1 MDEAKFLKKR
11 ISELER
17 EIGACRSG
25 DSNCSDGNS
34 SVLSNGAG
42 DGEERLRSIVECVI
56 DAIIMINSRG
66 LILSVNTAATRI
78 FQYSREELVGENVSI
93 LMPEPFR
100 ALHDTFI
107 DNYLETGEEKIIGV
121 GRETLGK
128 RKDGHVF
135 PIDISVAKFEQRGQI
150 FFTGIVRD
158 ITQRKQLEE
167 QLRQAEKMESV
178 GRLAGGIA
186 HDFNNQLGM
195 ILFDVDLLLED
206 IDPQDPI
213 RGDLKKIR
221 EVMVRSAELTRQL
234 LVFSRRQPLQMSV
247 IDLGSQVSDMYRMLD
262 RLLGADITVD
272 IDLDEDVPLVL
283 ADSGSIDQV
292 IVNFALNSRD
302 AMPDGG
308 ELRIKLFSVD
318 IDSVYCDSN
327 SQAKPGA
334 YVCLSISDNG
344 TGIDQEN
351 ITQIFEPFF
360 TTKEVGKGTGL
371 GLSVVYGIIQE
382 HAGWVAVESQIN
394 IGTEF
399 CVYIPFHKN

>member
-1 MDEAKFLKKR
+1 
-11 ISELER
+11 
-17 EIGACRSG
+17 
-25 DSNCSDGNS
+25 
-34 SVLSNGAG
+34 
-42 DGEERLRSIVECVI
+42 
-56 DAIIMINSRG
+56 
-66 LILSVNTAATRI
+66 
-78 FQYSREELVGENVSI
+78 
-93 LMPEPFR
+93 
-100 ALHDTFI
+100 
-107 DNYLETGEEKIIGV
+107 
-121 GRETLGK
+121 
-128 RKDGHVF
+128 
-135 PIDISVAKFEQRGQI
+135 
-150 FFTGIVRD
+150 
-158 ITQRKQLEE
+158 
-167 QLRQAEKMESV
+167 
-178 GRLAGGIA
+178 
-186 HDFNNQLGM
+186 M

-213 RGDLKKIR
+213 RGDLEKIR

-399 CVYIPFHKN
+399 CIYIPVHKN